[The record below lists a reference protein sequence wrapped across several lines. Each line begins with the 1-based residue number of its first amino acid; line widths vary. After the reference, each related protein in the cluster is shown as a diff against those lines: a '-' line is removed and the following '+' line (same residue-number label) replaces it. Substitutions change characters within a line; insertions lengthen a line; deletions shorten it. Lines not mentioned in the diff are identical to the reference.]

1 MQERKVSLSRL
12 PPGFCPARW
21 QSKCGAA
28 AVEFAI
34 VYTAVLLPLTFGLI
48 YTSQVLWLWHSIND
62 WTRRGA
68 GYAATHCWQS
78 AAGNVL
84 DFMRGAEGLPPMID
98 QDQFVSGRAHVNVS
112 YSSKDDAGQLAPFS
126 CDSECST
133 ACIPDTVTVSVSDY
147 QFNGFVSWLGL
158 PPVVMPDFRTSQ
170 PMESAGCDPDNPGSC
185 TP

>member
-1 MQERKVSLSRL
+1 MRGHDR
-12 PPGFCPARW
+12 
-21 QSKCGAA
+21 GAA

-34 VYTAVLLPLTFGLI
+34 TYTAVLLPLTFGLI
-48 YTSQVLWLWHSIND
+48 YTTQVLWLWHSIND

-98 QDQFVSGRAHVNVS
+98 QDQFVSGRARINVS
-112 YSSKDDAGQLAPFS
+112 YSSNDGTGQLVPFS

-147 QFNGFVSWLGL
+147 QFNGFVTWMGL

-170 PMESAGCDPDNPGSC
+170 PMESAGCDPEQQVCVP
-185 TP
+185 